1 MWCMHRTNIYLTE
14 AQTREL
20 DRLARQRGTSRADV
34 VRSMI
39 DRGLGVVDDDLAN
52 DLAAIEES
60 AGVATEDVQA
70 RRGPDDRAERLEEL
84 WRTSA

>member
-1 MWCMHRTNIYLTE
+1 MHRTNIYLTE